1 MPKKVK
7 QTGAA
12 LPCVCRALY
21 RAQSLRWTKNEFC
34 AVCLNFARFA
44 FAAQNGLPCGAPG
57 CIITVVPC
65 MRARKAR
72 VRNTFKRICPCPGR
86 RRRAAFQKVWQR
98 LPLCARIGVFSGK
111 KRAKRG
117 KIRQKCAKNWQKAAR
132 AKSLQLFFKNFPN
145 ATQNSLTE
153 IL

>member
-12 LPCVCRALY
+12 LPRVCRALL
-21 RAQSLRWTKNEFC
+21 RAQGFRRAETRFC
-34 AVCLNFARFA
+34 AVCLNFVRFA
-44 FAAQNGLPCGAPG
+44 FAAQNGLPRGAYG

-72 VRNTFKRICPCPGR
+72 VRNTLKRICPCPGR
-86 RRRAAFQKVWQR
+86 RRCAAFQKVWRR
-98 LPLCARIGVFSGK
+98 LPLCARIGAFSGK

-117 KIRQKCAKNWQKAAR
+117 KIRQKCAKNGQKAAR